1 MGALD
6 TMHSWSSLYHL
17 LQLQSEIIEGDDIP
31 LDNAVGSQVQES
43 ETVTF
48 VDNEGGVYLEL
59 PTSGNP
65 VARVDNTDDLSLGN
79 FLARPTLID
88 TTSWSTS
95 DIAGV
100 KTTFTPWYAF
110 LNSTAIKKK
119 IDNYAFMRGNLHL
132 KVVINGTPFQYG
144 ALRTCYSPLLGWVS
158 DKIRTNVTTPLT
170 TLIPYSQQPGFFIHP
185 QANAGGEM
193 VCRFFLH
200 KNWMDITSA
209 TQVQNMGTINHVIY
223 APLAVAVSGG
233 STSVTVRTYAWM
245 TDVELMGST
254 SKLTL
259 QGDEYGDGP
268 VSLPASAIA
277 AAASALTKI
286 PVIGRFARATE
297 IGAGAVSKIAAL
309 FGYTNVPVIE
319 NVCPYQPMNAPMLA
333 STGIGTPVQKLS
345 LDPKQEL
352 SIDPSFHGI
361 GSTDELAMSYI
372 RSRESYFGATTWAT
386 TDSADSLLFNVR
398 INPNLSSSVV
408 LQNTVPSAVG
418 QRVYHVP
425 LSYVG
430 TMFKHWRGDLK
441 IRMKVVVTKF
451 HKGRLKISYDPRN
464 DITATNPA
472 ENTVYT
478 EIVDIGEKDD
488 ITFTVPYHQDLGWL
502 QTDESF
508 NANWAPGGSTP
519 PRVGIDNGVLTVRVL
534 NTLTAPASGSIT
546 LLFFVSGGDNFE
558 FANPKGGN
566 TMVNS
571 VPTPFALQG
580 EETTDIV
587 SEQIVIGTPSAMVA
601 ERYGQNFGEAV
612 LSLRTLLHRSA
623 LTQYFAAF
631 PSPTIGEFNFLN
643 GQLKRMPAWPG
654 FDTTGTGISVN
665 KIVAASGTAPF
676 VPNFPNHIPYITGM
690 YLGYRGSV
698 NYAITPAAEYLN
710 SLDDI
715 KVFRTTASGFGT
727 RRLILTKTAQTAAG
741 ASAGAKVGSMS
752 PWGPQ
757 QLDLDRIA
765 DGLGGMAITATRT
778 NGSLTFNFPDYN
790 NFNFSLADPVNY
802 LTGSVNDGTNL
813 QTAVILIKQSN
824 AQADTVDYLSA
835 ITLQVEAGAGPDF
848 TCLHFLCCPTLDY
861 LTVTPTFV

>member
-6 TMHSWSSLYHL
+6 TTHSWSSLYHL
-17 LQLQSEIIEGDDIP
+17 LQLQSEEIEGDDVP

-132 KVVINGTPFQYG
+132 KVVVNGTPFQYG

-209 TQVQNMGTINHVIY
+209 AQVQFMGTINHVIY

-286 PVIGRFARATE
+286 PIIGRFARATE
-297 IGAGAVSKIAAL
+297 IGAGAVSKMAAL

-352 SIDPSFHGI
+352 SIDPSPHGI

-372 RSRESYFGATTWAT
+372 RSRESYFGATTWST
-386 TDSADSLLFNVR
+386 TDSADALLFNVR

-408 LQNTVPSAVG
+408 LQNTVPSNVG

-425 LSYVG
+425 LSYIG

-580 EETTDIV
+580 EELTDIV

-612 LSLRTLLHRSA
+612 LSLRTLLHRSL
-623 LTQYFAAF
+623 LTQYLTCGNSASTGMHLYRYA
-631 PSPTIGEFNFLN
+631 S
-643 GQLKRMPAWPG
+643 LKRMPAWPG
-654 FDTTGTGISVN
+654 YDPGSGTVAG

-676 VPNFPNHIPYITGM
+676 TACYANHIPYVGGM
-690 YLGYRGSV
+690 FLGYRGSV
-698 NYAITPAAEYLN
+698 NYTLTPAAEYLN
-710 SLDDI
+710 ALDDVKI
-715 KVFRTTASGFGT
+715 FRSSGTVTGVDRTTLVAS
-727 RRLILTKTAQTAAG
+727 TATAAG
-741 ASAGAKVGSMS
+741 ASSSARIGALG
-752 PWGPQ
+752 PWGGQ
-757 QLDLDRIA
+757 QQALNRVV
-765 DGLGGMAITATRT
+765 DGLGGIAITSNRT
-778 NGSLTFNFPDYN
+778 NASLTFNFPDYN
-790 NFNFSLADPVNY
+790 NFNFSLSDPNKF
-802 LTGSVNDGTNL
+802 LTGSSYDGTDI
-813 QTAVILIKQSN
+813 QSAVLLMKVTN
-824 AQADTVDYLSA
+824 ALADTTDNFQP
-835 ITLQVEAGAGPDF
+835 INIQVEAGAGPDF
-848 TCLHFLCCPTLDY
+848 TFLHFLCCPTLDY
-861 LTVTPTFV
+861 LTVTPTFP